1 MTTKRKLKT
10 TKLALLCLLSS
21 PFFVK
26 FEFHKQKVFSKAEFK
41 PKIYKFFEFLSHL
54 CVKTSLQKL
63 PKNINLNFL
72 AKFIN
77 LKKI

>member
-1 MTTKRKLKT
+1 MTAKRKPKT
-10 TKLALLCLLSS
+10 TKPALFALAFIS
-21 PFFVK
+21 FFVK
-26 FEFHKQKVFSKAEFK
+26 FEFYKQKVFSKAKFK
-41 PKIYKFFEFLSHL
+41 PKIYKFFEFLPHL